1 MAIGVTQYPGA
12 LDTVKTLVEVANDA
26 VTTLT
31 APLGIGDTVAQ
42 VANTSRF
49 SNSGF
54 AVFESEIASFDGK
67 TPTTLTN
74 LVRGQQGTV
83 AAGHAS
89 GVDVEQMVTA
99 RDHNVLAEA
108 LIAMQEALE
117 NVLISVVWGTP
128 VAEAGNAI
136 EIAATCVGLAG
147 SVFESGLVDVKLV
160 VSDAAN
166 DGEPSHTAII
176 TAANA
181 PVGTV
186 LSGAGTATV
195 IVRTD
200 NNGQFK
206 IKVSEPAAAS
216 RYLWTTSGGHSRL
229 WVRSSTGVQQLT
241 FV

>member
-108 LIAMQEALE
+108 IIALQTKAGIGDRTFVHDQIAASATWVVAHNL
-117 NVLISVVWGTP
+117 NCNPAVSVVDS
-128 VAEAGNAI
+128 AGDIVYGNVRYDSLNQITVTFSAP
-136 EIAATCVGLAG
+136 
-147 SVFESGLVDVKLV
+147 FSGK
-160 VSDAAN
+160 A
-166 DGEPSHTAII
+166 
-176 TAANA
+176 
-181 PVGTV
+181 
-186 LSGAGTATV
+186 
-195 IVRTD
+195 
-200 NNGQFK
+200 
-206 IKVSEPAAAS
+206 
-216 RYLWTTSGGHSRL
+216 YLN
-229 WVRSSTGVQQLT
+229 
-241 FV
+241 